1 MNTNRPFTIDRPD
14 VEQVRAD
21 RVCASDTVW
30 SENIIDP
37 MVWEHGRVVN
47 IFYTGEDVEIVF
59 ATKGDKRVTFE
70 TSRNNM
76 VWISTR
82 KD

>member
-37 MVWEHGRVVN
+37 MVWERGPVVN
-47 IFYTGEDVEIVF
+47 IYYTGEDVEINF
-59 ATKGDKRVTFE
+59 RSANGPRIFE